1 MLKDAISSVRDVQDP
16 RNLKKWIERLVESR
30 FIHISANNRYKI
42 LNNGHESISS
52 QEERKQ
58 QFDQLTEGLV

>member
-42 LNNGHESISS
+42 LNNGHEQYPHKRNANRNSMRLL
-52 QEERKQ
+52 E
-58 QFDQLTEGLV
+58 D